1 MPDASRPDAARPD
14 ETVPGAGVPDAVGP
28 GAAVPTDPVPVPA
41 AAPASDVSS
50 DGVPA
55 VVPADGVPSEAELE
69 RIATPATV
77 RRAPRYRAFMVTG
90 ALVGAVVALVV
101 ALATAGSS
109 GVTSDDGGV
118 LPFLG
123 GQNGVRWLLA
133 LTGAV
138 VGCFVGGGVAAF
150 VDRRSARRSQRS
162 ARL

>member
-1 MPDASRPDAARPD
+1 MPDDPRPDDARPD
-14 ETVPGAGVPDAVGP
+14 ETPD
-28 GAAVPTDPVPVPA
+28 AAVPTS
-41 AAPASDVSS
+41 AAPASDLTS
-50 DGVPA
+50 
-55 VVPADGVPSEAELE
+55 DGVPSEAELE

-90 ALVGAVVALVV
+90 ALVGVVVALVV

-109 GVTSDDGGV
+109 GVASDDGGV

-138 VGCFVGGGVAAF
+138 VGCFAGGGVAAF
-150 VDRRSARRSQRS
+150 LDRRSARRAQGSSRP
-162 ARL
+162 

>member
-1 MPDASRPDAARPD
+1 MPDAPRPDDSRPDEPARD
-14 ETVPGAGVPDAVGP
+14 EPVPGAVVPPEAE
-28 GAAVPTDPVPVPA
+28 
-41 AAPASDVSS
+41 PAS
-50 DGVPA
+50 G
-55 VVPADGVPSEAELE
+55 GVPSEAELE

-162 ARL
+162 ARP

>member
-1 MPDASRPDAARPD
+1 
-14 ETVPGAGVPDAVGP
+14 
-28 GAAVPTDPVPVPA
+28 
-41 AAPASDVSS
+41 
-50 DGVPA
+50 
-55 VVPADGVPSEAELE
+55 
-69 RIATPATV
+69 
-77 RRAPRYRAFMVTG
+77 MVTG

-150 VDRRSARRSQRS
+150 VDRRSARRSQQS

>member
-1 MPDASRPDAARPD
+1 D
-14 ETVPGAGVPDAVGP
+14 ETAPGAGVPDAV
-28 GAAVPTDPVPVPA
+28 VPTDPA
-41 AAPASDVSS
+41 AAPAPASDVSS
-50 DGVPA
+50 DGVPAVVPADGVPA

-138 VGCFVGGGVAAF
+138 VGCFVGGGVAAY

-162 ARL
+162 ARP